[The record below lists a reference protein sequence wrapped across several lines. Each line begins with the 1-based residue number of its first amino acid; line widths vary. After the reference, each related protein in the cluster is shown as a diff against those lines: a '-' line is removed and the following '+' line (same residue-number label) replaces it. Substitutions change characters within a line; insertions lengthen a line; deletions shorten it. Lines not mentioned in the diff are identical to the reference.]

1 MRREERDGMGGYLR
15 GGLHKGWL
23 HIVEGQYS
31 KWKLVQ
37 TLFLIILFGR
47 VSQPSKKNKK
57 GAKFFF
63 CIKKEGRRGRL
74 GVDREEGLIREGVY
88 WKPSHVRK
96 GKPTVNK

>member
-1 MRREERDGMGGYLR
+1 METCTNSLSDNFVLKGFPALKKEQERG
-15 GGLHKGWL
+15 K
-23 HIVEGQYS
+23 V
-31 KWKLVQ
+31 
-37 TLFLIILFGR
+37 
-47 VSQPSKKNKK
+47 
-57 GAKFFF
+57 FF